1 MHSPDD
7 DTKFLN
13 VHVIRQMLNDKYSSS
28 PATQITPIEA
38 HKVVAEAFP
47 SVQHK
52 RMSKNGVKSTFL
64 VGVSVATSRAMPST
78 SSASYL
84 ADQERQQL
92 RQRISELE
100 GEVAQQKVEI
110 CNLKQSQHLID
121 QAEKAMSLAPKSSK
135 GPDSHLRVSEFHI
148 DTIISELSKCSP
160 DLYQFFQLVG
170 DTRVRNNRR
179 PSAIFRAFQP

>member
-92 RQRISELE
+92 RQRISEI
-100 GEVAQQKVEI
+100 GGRSGTAKGG
-110 CNLKQSQHLID
+110 NLQP
-121 QAEKAMSLAPKSSK
+121 E
-135 GPDSHLRVSEFHI
+135 
-148 DTIISELSKCSP
+148 TIPTS
-160 DLYQFFQLVG
+160 
-170 DTRVRNNRR
+170 N
-179 PSAIFRAFQP
+179 